1 LTLCYIIQR
10 TLVIIFIIDIAIPS
24 SDDVIL
30 NGTVQNLASS
40 YDSNK
45 STSSLRENSHKT
57 SIRNVEDELSPPVT
71 ASTPQ
76 VDNLVRRTS
85 NANNLIIMTGEER
98 ERSYTQP
105 IPSTPTV
112 TTEFVVDDCSPR
124 TPPQN
129 TDYNIEKSYM
139 DLPRRPNSLKKRE
152 TFDSSSLR
160 RPSEVGNTAITKNR
174 LSFQEYDKANTRRR
188 YSDAPPSAGT
198 QEKRLVV
205 VDSTYINISSVGDNL
220 TTVKP
225 VTLPTKVV
233 KNGPSGSSSRERSSE
248 SESSGSITFF
258 YTTDHNSLKPYDS
271 SLDASLPQN
280 LSEMSLRPSSNK
292 NNENDLLTPNSPEK
306 YMSSLKTASS
316 LSLASSASEEFCA
329 NETDGNYL
337 TSSSRH
343 KTRDRKKGKT
353 KERHS
358 HGESKDKDRHRHH
371 HHKDKNKKHKHRKHH
386 KHQDAVEDDGDELLD
401 ALAKD
406 ITSFDEPMSVK
417 ITDKN
422 PTSPLNSDVP
432 TSNKPVTSA
441 FHSSDDSKSIDSIES
456 VEETSHPTS
465 DNKNIYTRPKTFS
478 YSSSDSSRTTP
489 EKSLDFTL
497 GSTSDLSAS
506 TSRTQSPQ
514 CLEGDAKLV
523 RNV

>member
-1 LTLCYIIQR
+1 LTLYYIIQR

-57 SIRNVEDELSPPVT
+57 SIRNVEDELSPPVN

-258 YTTDHNSLKPYDS
+258 YT
-271 SLDASLPQN
+271 
-280 LSEMSLRPSSNK
+280 

-306 YMSSLKTASS
+306 YLSSLKTASS
-316 LSLASSASEEFCA
+316 LSLASSASEEFCT